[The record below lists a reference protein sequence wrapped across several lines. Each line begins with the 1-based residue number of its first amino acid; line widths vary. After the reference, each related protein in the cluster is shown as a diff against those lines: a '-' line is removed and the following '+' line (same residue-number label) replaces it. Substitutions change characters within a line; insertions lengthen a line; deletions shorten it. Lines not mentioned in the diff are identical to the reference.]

1 MGVFLLLRLA
11 AFLVVP
17 FVYWL
22 AGLLNHSQAGKAALL
37 GGLAVLAVSAW
48 RVARTPQRD
57 AAGLAWDI
65 AIAAP
70 FFFILAL
77 EAFLRDFFG
86 VSHDDAIVTEA
97 LFNTTG
103 GEAGEF
109 LLANSRGLLKHVGL
123 FTAGLTFFGAVSWV
137 SNRYRRRRLPAAP
150 ALASLPWHRRRG
162 ARLALVFGG
171 LFLLIH
177 LNPTMRKADPF
188 LYFPLR
194 YAKWQ
199 HDIDKTRD
207 LQERLLATQ
216 DDPHLRSMQYTGA
229 GQRTVVFILGEST
242 TRLDWS
248 LYGYPRQTTPELQAV
263 AADLLV
269 FKDVITGYPGTDG
282 SIKRI
287 FTPASIRQPDLW
299 MTQPDLLTMVKRA
312 GYKTFWLS
320 NHGTDRYGAASII
333 ASHADVAEF
342 TNKGGSRGEGSYDEV
357 LLPAFR
363 QALAD
368 PAPRKFIVLHML
380 GAHPAY
386 QFRYPEA
393 FAKFDGKFDEV
404 TKQLLGAG
412 RAFWA
417 VMLRNQ
423 YDNAI
428 AYMDHMLR
436 QMLDMTRAQ
445 ATGTPVA
452 WLFVPDHG
460 EDVAHYNNFVGH
472 NSHVRSMYEVPMIF
486 WSSAGFDTAPVD
498 RDALLSRP
506 YQLDVLDATLLGL
519 LAIRGDYYEAEN
531 DIFSPAF
538 RPAQRVVDGKPYP

>member
-1 MGVFLLLRLA
+1 MSVFLLLRLA
-11 AFLVVP
+11 AFLIVP
-17 FVYWL
+17 FLYWL
-22 AGLLNHSQAGKAALL
+22 GGLLNHSQAGKAALL

-48 RVARTPQRD
+48 RVACPPRRD
-57 AAGLAWDI
+57 SAGLAWDI
-65 AIAAP
+65 AVAAP

-77 EAFLRDFFG
+77 EAFLRDYFG
-86 VSHDDAIVTEA
+86 VGHDDALVTEA

-103 GEAGEF
+103 AETGEF

-123 FTAGLTFFGAVSWV
+123 FGAGLAFFGMAAWA
-137 SNRYRRRRLPAAP
+137 SNRFRRRLAAASESTSRPWYRRPGTRP
-150 ALASLPWHRRRG
+150 ALIFG
-162 ARLALVFGG
+162 A

-199 HDIDKTRD
+199 HDIAKTRD
-207 LQERLLATQ
+207 LQERLLAAQ
-216 DDPHLRSMQYTGA
+216 DDPRLRSMQYA
-229 GQRTVVFILGEST
+229 GPEGRTLVFILGEST

-248 LYGYPRQTTPELQAV
+248 LYGYPRPTTPELQAV
-263 AADLLV
+263 ADDLLV

-299 MTQPDLLTMVKRA
+299 MTQPDLLTMAKRA

-357 LLPAFR
+357 LLPGFR

-386 QFRYPEA
+386 QFRYPEQ
-393 FAKFDGKFDEV
+393 FAKFDGKFDAV
-404 TKQLLGAG
+404 TKQLLGEG

-423 YDNAI
+423 YDSAI
-428 AYMDHMLR
+428 AYMDHLLR

-445 ATGTPVA
+445 AAQAPVA

-486 WSSAGFDTAPVD
+486 WSSPGFETVPVD
-498 RDALLSRP
+498 RDALLARP

-538 RPAQRVVDGKPYP
+538 RPAQRIVDGKPYP